1 MSREKNDYLYSIRG
15 IIRPSIE
22 GIAILQSRE
31 YFWIPLFLC
40 MSCGRSVESLDCL
53 PCCSEEANSVR
64 WVVSKTRD
72 RKKNR
77 KLEKNVFLKNNLR
90 LPSPF
95 VRFPLTLASDAGAL
109 LTSSKHSQNTRR
121 KKVSRP

>member
-1 MSREKNDYLYSIRG
+1 MFFFSVLQGLYVSREKNDYLYSIRG

-22 GIAILQSRE
+22 GITILQSRE
-31 YFWIPLFLC
+31 YFWIPLFLG

-72 RKKNR
+72 RKKTE
-77 KLEKNVFLKNNLR
+77 KWKKNVFLKKKSA
-90 LPSPF
+90 PSLSF
-95 VRFPLTLASDAGAL
+95 CSLSFDTCVRCW
-109 LTSSKHSQNTRR
+109 SSFDFFEA
-121 KKVSRP
+121 